1 MAGTRRMVTVTDRV
15 EISTGLKAG
24 WSITAIAAHVGRD
37 KSVISREVARNST
50 KTRGYRLVHADCEA
64 ERRRARRQ
72 VGKIAGS
79 PVLTARVRA
88 DLKRGRSPKAIA
100 GRLQAEAA
108 DPDLPVASGSPMA
121 HGERVSHEAIYAYI
135 YALPKGEL
143 ARHGIMLESKRTRR
157 RPRKPL
163 GQRNSGPIVGM
174 RSIHERPEEV
184 ADRKVPGHWEGDLI
198 IGRAGKTAAA
208 TLVERTTRFTAILG
222 LPMGKDSDAVA
233 DALIEHTSV
242 LPALF
247 RKSLT
252 WDQGSEM
259 ARHAHLATVTG
270 LDVYFADPH
279 SPWQRGS
286 NENTNR
292 RIRRYLPKGTD
303 ITDHQP
309 YLTAI
314 AEELNE
320 MPLQCLDWLTPR
332 EAYERLLTSEVAS
345 TA

>member
-1 MAGTRRMVTVTDRV
+1 MAGTRRMLTASDRM

-24 WSITAIAAHVGRD
+24 WTITQIAGHIDRD
-37 KSVISREVARNST
+37 KSVVSREVRRNAT
-50 KTRGYRLVHADCEA
+50 RTRGYRMVHADCQA
-64 ERRRARRQ
+64 ARRRARPQ
-72 VGKIAGS
+72 PGKVAAS
-79 PVLTARVRA
+79 SVLTARVVA
-88 DLKRGRSPKAIA
+88 DLRQGRSPKAIA
-100 GRLQAEAA
+100 GRLAAEAA
-108 DPDLPVASGSPMA
+108 DPSLPVACGAPSA
-121 HGERVSHEAIYAYI
+121 HGERVSHEAVYAYV

-157 RPRKPL
+157 KSRKPL
-163 GQRNSGPIVGM
+163 GERKTGPIIGM
-174 RSIHERPEEV
+174 RSIHDRPADV

-222 LPMGKDSDAVA
+222 LPLGKDSTALA
-233 DALIEHTSV
+233 DALIEHTTV

-259 ARHAHLATVTG
+259 ARHAHLSKVTG
-270 LDVYFADPH
+270 LHVYFADPH
-279 SPWQRGS
+279 SPWQRGT

-309 YLTAI
+309 YLNAI

-320 MPLQCLDWLTPR
+320 MPLKCLNWLTPR
-332 EAYERLLTSEVAS
+332 EAYERLLTSDVAT